1 MAKILFFYPDNPL
14 IINQGNNSRA
24 NKLLS
29 YLKSR
34 NCVVDFVGE
43 HKRDFLPEELKDI
56 KNSGLVNNVY
66 MVPKRKNSGL
76 KYLFGTS
83 IPNKIKG
90 FPRQFQRISYN
101 QKKYFENILN
111 ENSYDYIIISYVLF
125 FPFIENKSLTQNSKV
140 IVDTHDF
147 FTGQFS
153 QIKRTDLGKL
163 FKTEINQLK
172 KFDAIWAISAEE
184 QFIFSQFLPE
194 KEILTIPHG
203 VESNFNLKSATK
215 EIDLFYVASN
225 NPHNLNSAKW
235 FFEKVYPLLPKNIQ
249 ITVVGRVNQ
258 VIDDYSNVRKIEFAE
273 SLDKLYKSSKVTIC
287 PMLSGTGLK
296 IKVVESLS
304 YGIPVVCNER
314 GVDGLLSK
322 INNGCLVSNN
332 PNEFASF
339 IEKLLNDEKYY
350 NKISGEGKNFF
361 AQSLDETIVFK
372 KLDYFFKLKK

>member
-1 MAKILFFYPDNPL
+1 MKILFFYPDNPL

-43 HKRDFLPEELKDI
+43 HKRDFLPEELEDI

>member
-1 MAKILFFYPDNPL
+1 MKILFFYPDNPL

>member
-1 MAKILFFYPDNPL
+1 MKILFFYPDNPL

-153 QIKRTDLGKL
+153 QIKGTDLGKL

>member
-153 QIKRTDLGKL
+153 QIKGTDLGKL

>member
-1 MAKILFFYPDNPL
+1 MKILFFYPDNPL

-43 HKRDFLPEELKDI
+43 HKRDFLPEELEDI

-153 QIKRTDLGKL
+153 QIKGTDLGKL

>member
-1 MAKILFFYPDNPL
+1 MKILFFYPDNPL

-90 FPRQFQRISYN
+90 FPQQFQRISYN

-235 FFEKVYPLLPKNIQ
+235 FFEKVYPLNDSQSNLFS
-249 ITVVGRVNQ
+249 RVHH
-258 VIDDYSNVRKIEFAE
+258 F
-273 SLDKLYKSSKVTIC
+273 
-287 PMLSGTGLK
+287 
-296 IKVVESLS
+296 
-304 YGIPVVCNER
+304 YGFVQFP
-314 GVDGLLSK
+314 
-322 INNGCLVSNN
+322 IN
-332 PNEFASF
+332 
-339 IEKLLNDEKYY
+339 Y
-350 NKISGEGKNFF
+350 N
-361 AQSLDETIVFK
+361 
-372 KLDYFFKLKK
+372 